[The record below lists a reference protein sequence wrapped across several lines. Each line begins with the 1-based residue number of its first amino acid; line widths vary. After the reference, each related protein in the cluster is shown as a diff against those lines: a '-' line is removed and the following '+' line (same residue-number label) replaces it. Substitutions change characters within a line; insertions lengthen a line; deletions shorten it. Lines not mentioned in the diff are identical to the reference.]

1 MTAQFSRYRNG
12 GRTRGKLA
20 SQAGRSGLLGSM
32 RHSAAQQ
39 ANSIAWPVS
48 PLSGSSHSAS
58 RPQDCLRSSSP
69 TLQGHP

>member
-1 MTAQFSRYRNG
+1 MMAQFSRYRNG

-39 ANSIAWPVS
+39 ADSIAWPVCLPS
-48 PLSGSSHSAS
+48 EAS
-58 RPQDCLRSSSP
+58 MLHRILRNV
-69 TLQGHP
+69 